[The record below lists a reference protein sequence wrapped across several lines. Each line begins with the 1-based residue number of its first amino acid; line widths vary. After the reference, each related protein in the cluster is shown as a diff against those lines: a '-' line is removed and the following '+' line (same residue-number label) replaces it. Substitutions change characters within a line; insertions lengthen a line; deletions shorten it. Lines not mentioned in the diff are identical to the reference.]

1 MAVIGEAEYSI
12 ITSLPLFGGLKQETL
27 EELLSQCQ
35 PRDYGKGE
43 MLFHR
48 DDPAECFY
56 ILIDGWV
63 KVYRETVNGEE
74 AVIGVFAGGET
85 VAEAAAFL
93 DSGYPASAQ
102 VVDDARIIPVFSANF
117 RQNIARC
124 PEIAFNMLA
133 SMSRRMHHLVMEIE
147 QLKTASATQRL
158 VEFLLR
164 RCAVDNGPAV
174 IRLPYDKTL
183 ISRRLGMQPESLS
196 RILAKLR
203 KLGVK
208 AEQNQVVINDVA
220 ALQEFANGRPAESRC
235 ATN

>member
-1 MAVIGEAEYSI
+1 MISEAEYSMI
-12 ITSLPLFGGLKQETL
+12 NSLPLFSGLELEAL
-27 EELLSQCQ
+27 EELLSHSQ
-35 PRDYGKGE
+35 PREFGKGE

-56 ILIDGWV
+56 IILDGWV
-63 KVYRETVNGEE
+63 KVFRETMNGEE

-93 DSGYPASAQ
+93 NHGYPASAQ
-102 VVDDARIIPVFSANF
+102 IVDDARVIPVYSAAF
-117 RQNIARC
+117 RQNLERR
-124 PEIAFNMLA
+124 PEIALNMLA
-133 SMSRRMHHLVMEIE
+133 SMSRRMHHLMKEVE

-158 VEFLLR
+158 IDFLLR
-164 RCAVDNGPAV
+164 RCAVEEGSAV

-203 KLGVK
+203 KMGVK

-220 ALQEFANGRPAESRC
+220 VLVEYAQGDRTEARWAAN
-235 ATN
+235 